1 MRTIERL
8 LTQYSESHQNKA
20 NVAIHAVAAQHLL
33 CYFGAFIRHSRAG
46 TACEGQCYVGPPYCA
61 AHTLL
66 LFFAFRPNRRC
77 HDTAY
82 HCVFFCYTIA

>member
-20 NVAIHAVAAQHLL
+20 NVCHSRCCCAQHLL

-46 TACEGQCYVGPPYCA
+46 TACECQRYVGPPYCA

-66 LFFAFRPNRRC
+66 LLGIR
-77 HDTAY
+77 
-82 HCVFFCYTIA
+82 I